1 MIESPLIRAIAFI
14 PAQIY
19 RLAVESRLFLYRSG
33 ILPARRLDRPVIS
46 VGNLTVGGTGKT
58 PCVAF
63 IAGQFRDRGH
73 KVAILSRGYRREGS
87 GILEVSN
94 EERVLAGP
102 IEAGDEP
109 YLLARSCPGVRV
121 IVGPD
126 RYSAAMWISRR
137 AEVDVFILDDGFQ
150 HLKLARDLD
159 LVLIDAT
166 DPLESSRMVPFGR
179 LREPLSGLAR
189 ADAVIV
195 TRSDRPFDRAAL
207 QREVA
212 RYARQGTPL
221 LFASHEMSGF
231 VRLDGQDASTPAV
244 SGPVAAVSG
253 IARPDLFI
261 QDLET
266 RGCRVVLR
274 RDYPD
279 HHRHAPDEFRSLV
292 DQAVAAGARAVVITE
307 KDAANL
313 PPGALDD
320 LPLPVYA
327 ARIAFRSDDQAALI
341 DLLIKVERKK

>member
-1 MIESPLIRAIAFI
+1 MIESPLIRALAFI

-33 ILPARRLDRPVIS
+33 ILRARRLDRPVIS
-46 VGNLTVGGTGKT
+46 IGNLTLGGTGKT

-63 IAGQFRDRGH
+63 IASQLRDRGL

-102 IEAGDEP
+102 LEAGDEP
-109 YLLARSCPGVRV
+109 YLLAMSCPGVRV

-126 RYSAAMWISRR
+126 RYGAASWISRR

-150 HLKLARDLD
+150 HLRLARDLD
-159 LVLIDAT
+159 IVLIDAT
-166 DPLESSRMVPFGR
+166 EPLDSARMVPFGR
-179 LREPLSGLAR
+179 LREPLTGLAR

-207 QREVA
+207 DRAVA
-212 RYARQGTPL
+212 RYARQGTPIF
-221 LFASHEMSGF
+221 FASHEMSGF
-231 VRLDGQDASTPAV
+231 VRLDGPEASTPAV
-244 SGPVAAVSG
+244 RGPVAAVSG

-261 QDLET
+261 QDLEA
-266 RGCRVVLR
+266 RGCRIVLR

-279 HHRHAPDEFRSLV
+279 HHRHAPDEFRYLV
-292 DQAVAAGARAVVITE
+292 DQALAAGAGAVVTTE

-313 PPGALDD
+313 PTGALDD

-327 ARIAFRSDDQAALI
+327 ARIVFKCEDQPALI
-341 DLLIKVERKK
+341 DLIIKVESIK